1 MQPSG
6 MLTYL
11 SVPEWVTE
19 SKSKL
24 YCGRAADTVTK
35 AAKTTKNFCNYTKF
49 IDLTSRC
56 AQFKVKVSHY

>member
-35 AAKTTKNFCNYTKF
+35 AAKTTKNFCNSLTKF
-49 IDLTSRC
+49 IDLTSKC
-56 AQFKVKVSHY
+56 AQFKADAS